1 MTKRS
6 PVQPSRERADD
17 GWYENLP
24 EEAFEQALQ
33 ALMGLQGLLQYAE
46 VKLTPDGVGGVRYLD
61 NLS

>member
-1 MTKRS
+1 MAKRS
-6 PVQPSRERADD
+6 PGQPSQERADD